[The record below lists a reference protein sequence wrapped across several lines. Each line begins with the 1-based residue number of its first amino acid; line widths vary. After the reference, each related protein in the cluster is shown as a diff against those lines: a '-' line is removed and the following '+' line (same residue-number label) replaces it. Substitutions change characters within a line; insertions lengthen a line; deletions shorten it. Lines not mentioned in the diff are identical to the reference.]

1 MVKKNHKD
9 NSMRNAYKKKKLLK
23 SNFENYQKNTWLS
36 DHGLQ
41 LLQYITILPPM
52 DQSSLLRRK
61 NMRRNK
67 QNGLLTFQST
77 FAAKDNFKNR
87 SY

>member
-36 DHGLQ
+36 DHCLQ
-41 LLQYITILPPM
+41 LLQYVTILPPM